1 MFNKKN
7 KQNNK
12 DVKFA
17 ESANAAN
24 ASDANGKVLSG
35 VVVSDKMTDTG
46 VVEVQRYF
54 KHPKYGKFIK
64 TGKKYKFHDV
74 GNTAKI
80 GDKVRITETK
90 PISKD
95 KKFRLLE
102 IVSVAP
108 VVDLSDVDADTADA
122 TDVTVDSNN

>member
-1 MFNKKN
+1 MFNKKDTQ
-7 KQNNK
+7 KNN
-12 DVKFA
+12 DNT
-17 ESANAAN
+17 ESV
-24 ASDANGKVLSG
+24 DATEMKGKVLSG
-35 VVVSDKMTDTG
+35 IVTSDKMMDTG

-80 GDKVRITETK
+80 GDTVKIVETK

-95 KKFRLLE
+95 KNFLLLE
-102 IVSVAP
+102 IVSAAP
-108 VVDLSDVDADTADA
+108 VIDMTDIADDKESE
-122 TDVTVDSNN
+122 DKE